1 MPRSLHVAHYRAFP
15 HSSLSDGEISAAVAQ
30 PRRPWQGPL
39 ACCRH
44 GPDTAHQHRSSAA
57 MQCNLHSAMLCTV
70 FQQQRNASC
79 TVQCCAPFFSSNAM
93 QSAQCNVVHR
103 FAAATQCNLHSV
115 MSLQWDGKCSSMLVS
130 KTGALHSLCRT
141 TAVIDQILTDWQLC
155 FNNEFLPVLW
165 RCWLGGRKGIRPVK
179 NCVVG
184 CRHGYLSRVRCRLE
198 HGPTDATATHCL
210 LFQ

>member
-57 MQCNLHSAMLCTV
+57 
-70 FQQQRNASC
+70 
-79 TVQCCAPFFSSNAM
+79 
-93 QSAQCNVVHR
+93 
-103 FAAATQCNLHSV
+103 TQCNLHSV

-141 TAVIDQILTDWQLC
+141 TAVTDQILTDWQLC

-184 CRHGYLSRVRCRLE
+184 CWHGYLSRVRCRLE

-210 LFQ
+210 LLQ

>member
-1 MPRSLHVAHYRAFP
+1 
-15 HSSLSDGEISAAVAQ
+15 
-30 PRRPWQGPL
+30 
-39 ACCRH
+39 
-44 GPDTAHQHRSSAA
+44 

-70 FQQQRNASC
+70 LQQQRNAIC
-79 TVQCCAPFFSSNAM
+79 TVQCCSPFFSSNAM

-103 FAAATQCNLHSV
+103 FSAAMQCNLHSV

-184 CRHGYLSRVRCRLE
+184 CRYGYLSRVRCRLE

-210 LFQ
+210 LLQ